1 MNYYIW
7 IFFFGDLATAN
18 HWFCECTV
26 LFHVIS
32 FRNKQPKKGCHWCY
46 NCGCCSSFDCSNCIS
61 VPQRTWHRDCWDS
74 GVSVVMLVPNQ
85 SQSCISVTCD
95 AFLPHT
101 PNLKLCETKWRC
113 HHEKKISFYFWES
126 LCMCN
131 KNDWQCIKVS
141 SQNKLVFLF
150 VFFFIVTTKS
160 LVYIWE
166 IYTPVWRVPI

>member
-46 NCGCCSSFDCSNCIS
+46 NCGCCSSFDCNNCVS
-61 VPQRTWHRDCWDS
+61 VLQRTWHRDCWDS
-74 GVSVVMLVPNQ
+74 GVSVVTLVPNQ

-95 AFLPHT
+95 AFLPQT

-113 HHEKKISFYFWES
+113 HHETKISFYFWES

-131 KNDWQCIKVS
+131 KNDWQCNKVS

-160 LVYIWE
+160 LVYIWD
-166 IYTPVWRVPI
+166 IYTPVWRVSI

>member
-95 AFLPHT
+95 ALHT
-101 PNLKLCETKWRC
+101 PQTWNCVKQSEDVTMRKKYLFISEKVCACVIKMTDNAIKSVVRTNL
-113 HHEKKISFYFWES
+113 IFG
-126 LCMCN
+126 
-131 KNDWQCIKVS
+131 
-141 SQNKLVFLF
+141 
-150 VFFFIVTTKS
+150 FFFYCDNKILS
-160 LVYIWE
+160 LYLGHLYSCLE
-166 IYTPVWRVPI
+166 STH